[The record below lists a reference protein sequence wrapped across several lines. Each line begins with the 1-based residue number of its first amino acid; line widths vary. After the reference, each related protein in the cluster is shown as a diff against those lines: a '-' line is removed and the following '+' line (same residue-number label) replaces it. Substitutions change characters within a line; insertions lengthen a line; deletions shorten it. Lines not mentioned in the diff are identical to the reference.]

1 MAVSQNGWPVIPTY
15 SDSRLVSNPVVPG
28 TGASLDG
35 GILAGDVFT
44 VLMWVAR
51 RFHETVEPLIDG
63 QCWGY
68 EPRPIRGSTEWSN
81 HASGTCID
89 LNSVR
94 HGLGASGTF
103 SSAQVGAIRAI
114 LSACGG
120 LVRWGGDY
128 SGRKDEMHFE
138 IVGSAGEVAG
148 LAARLGRQPGKPNTP
163 STPNTPPA
171 DTPGGAQRGILMAL
185 SDAQQDELY
194 RWVKDLVGKVSF
206 IEQSERIPVDDANPS
221 KGSYPFT
228 RSAANFNDVREIGK
242 VVDSIKGKVDWLLAN
257 ERIPLDGADPSK
269 GDYPFTKS
277 AATFDDVR
285 RVEGKLDALIAAST
299 PKA

>member
-15 SDSRLVSNPVVPG
+15 GDSRLVSNPVVPG

-89 LNSVR
+89 LNSVG

-138 IVGSAGEVAG
+138 INGSAVAVAG
-148 LAARLGRQPGKPNTP
+148 LAARLGRDPGKPGTP
-163 STPNTPPA
+163 STP
-171 DTPGGAQRGILMAL
+171 DTKPKEWDEMATEAQ
-185 SDAQQDELY
+185 
-194 RWVKDLVGKVSF
+194 
-206 IEQSERIPVDDANPS
+206 IEEIVD
-221 KGSYPFT
+221 
-228 RSAANFNDVREIGK
+228 RVVRKRLGEF
-242 VVDSIKGKVDWLLAN
+242 
-257 ERIPLDGADPSK
+257 GADPNYSIK
-269 GDYPFTKS
+269 DAKTLLAMQTGAGLTVADELAEQRKLLQEVKAIV
-277 AATFDDVR
+277 AAQ
-285 RVEGKLDALIAAST
+285 A